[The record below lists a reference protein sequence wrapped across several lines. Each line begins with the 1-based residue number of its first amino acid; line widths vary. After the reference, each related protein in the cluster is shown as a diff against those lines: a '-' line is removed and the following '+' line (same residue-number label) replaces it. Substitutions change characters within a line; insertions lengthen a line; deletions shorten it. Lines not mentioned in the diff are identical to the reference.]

1 MNLVEHLPAAAH
13 RRMAWRNGLGTTLEI
28 ARDTDGTKADFG
40 WRVSMADVSQSGDF
54 SPFPGMTRIISVL
67 EGAGMRL
74 NVDGLCTPALGCWET
89 FIFSGDSQVSCKLLD
104 GPIRDFNLIY
114 RSDRYQG
121 ELSWLRLDGTRQLG
135 VVATT
140 LLFCDQGSLCILGGH
155 SPIRLERHDAA
166 RVALAS
172 SGQTLTLQGQAHLG
186 LIQLR
191 PLATPK
197 TATSG
202 CGTCPP

>member
-1 MNLVEHLPAAAH
+1 
-13 RRMAWRNGLGTTLEI
+13 
-28 ARDTDGTKADFG
+28 
-40 WRVSMADVSQSGDF
+40 
-54 SPFPGMTRIISVL
+54 MTRIISVL

-89 FIFSGDSQVSCKLLD
+89 FVFSGDARVSCELLD

-114 RSDRYQG
+114 RPARYQG
-121 ELSWLRLDGTRQLG
+121 ELSWLRLDGTLLLD

-140 LLFCDQGSLCILGGH
+140 LLFCDQGSLCILGSH
-155 SPIRLERHDAA
+155 SPTRLERHDAA
-166 RVALAS
+166 RLAPAA
-172 SGQTLTLQGQAHLG
+172 SGQTLTLRGQAHLG

-191 PLATPK
+191 PLATPE